1 MFFRV
6 VPMAL
11 TYNTYPLSRIISVKE
26 IVSADYVLGIHPAI
40 NNHQHAEAWE
50 FIYCLHGSVIA
61 QRGTEVFTVE
71 ESEIV
76 LIPPNTPHDIAV
88 GDKNAQVFIISFT
101 VSNDDFLYLMKNQ
114 VISVSE
120 TQHQIISLM
129 IRELED
135 AFIQSDNYLHL
146 VNFHPRKDSP
156 IGAEQ
161 IISCCLEQV
170 LILLFRNAIET
181 ASRPIEATHFRSA
194 INSLLCDQVNA
205 YMEQHI
211 SERLTVDSIA
221 KHFHYSRTRL
231 SHIYKNTTGTGIHQT
246 LFSLRLFR
254 AKQMLLKKD
263 LSVTEISEQ
272 LGFSSPQY
280 FSARFSAETGIP
292 PSQYAEVYDSL
303 ASLPGLT
310 AQEIT
315 KDNSSVSSS

>member
-1 MFFRV
+1 
-6 VPMAL
+6 MAL
-11 TYNTYPLSRIISVKE
+11 TYNKYPLSRIISVQE
-26 IVSADYVLGIHPAI
+26 IVSADYVLGTHPAF
-40 NNHQHAEAWE
+40 NSHQHEDAWE

-61 QRGTEVFTVE
+61 QRGKEVFTVKE
-71 ESEIV
+71 REVV
-76 LIPPNTPHDIAV
+76 LIPPDTHHDITV
-88 GDKNAQVFIISFT
+88 NDKNALTFLISFT
-101 VSNDDFLYLMKNQ
+101 VSTDDFLYLMKNQ
-114 VISVSE
+114 IISVSE
-120 TQHQIISLM
+120 TQHQIILLM

-135 AFIQSDNYLHL
+135 AFVQTDNYLHL
-146 VNFHPRKDSP
+146 VDFHPRKDSP
-156 IGAEQ
+156 VGAEQ

-181 ASRPIEATHFRSA
+181 ASRPIEADHFRSA

-205 YMEQHI
+205 YMGQHI

-246 LFSLRLFR
+246 LFSLRMLQ

-263 LSVTEISEQ
+263 LSITEISER

-292 PSQYAEVYDSL
+292 PSQYAELYDSL
-303 ASLPGLT
+303 IDLPNL
-310 AQEIT
+310 ADRT
-315 KDNSSVSSS
+315 KNKNSSEEFSS